1 MTIAGEYSSPSVIVP
16 LSDDSL
22 LPALP
27 MEPPPASRSKKLRE
41 KMTIPNHDA
50 FEPLQAK
57 LPILLTLDVGLLMAV
72 KYHLL
77 SAAKL
82 FSPLVPSLPFN
93 LMRDIIMCP
102 QTNGVS
108 LL

>member
-1 MTIAGEYSSPSVIVP
+1 M
-16 LSDDSL
+16 
-22 LPALP
+22 
-27 MEPPPASRSKKLRE
+27 M
-41 KMTIPNHDA
+41 PNA
-50 FEPLQAK
+50 FELLQAK
-57 LPILLTLDVGLLMAV
+57 LPILLTLGVGLLMAV

-82 FSPLVPSLPFN
+82 FSPLVPSLLN

>member
-1 MTIAGEYSSPSVIVP
+1 M
-16 LSDDSL
+16 
-22 LPALP
+22 
-27 MEPPPASRSKKLRE
+27 M
-41 KMTIPNHDA
+41 PNA

-82 FSPLVPSLPFN
+82 FSPFVPSLPFN
-93 LMRDIIMCP
+93 LTRDIIMCP